1 MPPKDSKPDLSA
13 LDRYTGTFWAPAYG
27 QLHIFRPNAHPA
39 DLPQSAALKLGLIK
53 KARVFGPATE
63 RQPDLLAVYE
73 NSPFVIGY
81 VAMYAVGSS
90 TFWSQYNEVAD
101 LSRVS
106 TAETDDVVAMPHSV
120 S

>member
-90 TFWSQYNEVAD
+90 TFWSQYNELAD